1 MKKILYLTNVIR
13 RLGIMQQT
21 LEKLLAEGKLS
32 PSCACKWIG
41 DEAEWSAKWQEEIQS
56 CDLLLV
62 KCIGSGLYTPFLRKI
77 LSCVQN
83 KKLPFYIDAAGSKE
97 GEMSEGI
104 KPEDILNLKNYASFG
119 GEKNYLHF
127 WEYANGLFNDDKTD
141 IPKQEP
147 VHWDGIYHPRA
158 KKVYTDVK
166 EYQRD
171 FCKKNLPTIG
181 FLFYRDEWVWE
192 DLTYQGALI
201 EEIEAQGMNALAVFS
216 NGLPDES
223 LGQLSL
229 NKLFAKY
236 FMSDGLPCIDC
247 FINVLKFSLTNSKSL
262 TIDFLKAWKVPFL
275 QAYTTIAP
283 YEEWKN
289 TFEGMNPMEIS
300 ISVSLPEFDG
310 AIHGVPVANKFVK
323 DNGDVRY
330 LPVKERVHRMVS
342 KARKW
347 ANLRRK
353 ENSEKR
359 IAIIFHNY
367 PPRNSNIGSAVGLD
381 SIESVRRL
389 LKAMQERGYK
399 VESIPVDTKEF
410 IEELTRNATNDRSLL
425 TEKQISEAKKLTS
438 KEYQDFFNSFED
450 KIQKQMT
457 KDWGEAPGSVMDYD
471 GNILVPGTMNGNVFV
486 TVQPPRGFGEDPEKI
501 YHDPFTAPTHHY
513 LAVYRYIRDIWQ
525 ADAVAHIGTHGS
537 LEWLPGK
544 NAGLDCTCYPD
555 LSLGDLPNI
564 YPYHITITGEGVQ
577 AKRRG
582 AACLIDYLPAPQ
594 TTAGTY
600 DELAELEKIM
610 DEYVHFSTTQPENLL
625 ALEKLVLE
633 KVEQANLKDEVCHD
647 EDKPFA
653 EYVGA
658 LHNYISD
665 LKNMEVHTGL
675 HILGQPPVGEELVE
689 YLRLLTRLD
698 NGEIPSLVNAI
709 CSTYGFD
716 YYELIE
722 KSSLIYKPL
731 NLTYGALLDR
741 VNDQAREI
749 NKILIDNSFSLEAR
763 TLVKNLSWV
772 QSASNEAQSQ
782 IEKVVAY
789 ICETIKPNLE
799 LTSQELT
806 NTLLGFEGKYIEPGP
821 SGSPA
826 AGGADL
832 LPTGRNFYGVDPRTL
847 PTPAA
852 WEIGKTLGDQVIER
866 FITEEGHYPEAV
878 GIVLWAGSN
887 MRSHGQCIA
896 EFLYLMGIKPVWQTG
911 SMRVVA
917 LEPIPLTEL
926 KRPRIDVTGR
936 ISGMFRDAMPSAA
949 ILLDKAVL
957 LAAGLDE
964 IHELNFV
971 KKHIEEDTRELIE
984 EEGLTHEDAW
994 RQAAFRVFGDQ
1005 EGCYGAGVAA
1015 LLEAKNWESIDDLAD
1030 VYVRWGAHAYG
1041 GNTRGK
1047 FLPKQFRKRM
1057 SILDI
1062 TIKNEDNHETN
1073 MLSSD
1078 DYNAYHGGM
1087 IAAVRSIKGVAPK
1100 SYCGDS
1106 TDRTKVVMHSVQEEA
1121 KRIFRSESINPKFI
1135 EGMMKHGYKGAA
1147 DMANMIAHSFQWDAT
1162 SSVMEDWMYEKYAE
1176 KYTFDPKVQ
1185 DWLKD
1190 VNPWAL
1196 ERMIEV
1202 LLEAEQRGLWNAK
1215 PETKEELQKLFL
1227 EMEGELEDRA
1237 DRNA

>member
-13 RLGIMQQT
+13 RLGIMNQT
-21 LEKLLAEGKLS
+21 LEKLQKEGKLHQE
-32 PSCACKWIG
+32 CACKWIG
-41 DEAEWSAKWQEEIQS
+41 DDTEWSAYWQNTIEAA
-56 CDLLLV
+56 DFLLV
-62 KCIGSGLYTPFLRKI
+62 KWMGTGLDTPFLRKMLTCLEKNNI
-77 LSCVQN
+77 
-83 KKLPFYIDAAGSKE
+83 PFYIDAAGSKE
-97 GEMSEGI
+97 GEMSQNVAD
-104 KPEDILNLKNYASFG
+104 EDILAFKNYAAFG
-119 GEKNYLHF
+119 GEMNYLHT
-127 WEYANGLFNDDKTD
+127 WEYANAIFEGNKEAV
-141 IPKQEP
+141 PKP
-147 VHWDGIYHPRA
+147 DPTFWDGIYHPRA
-158 KKVYTDVK
+158 QKVYQDVE
-166 EYQRD
+166 EYKKD
-171 FCKKNLPTIG
+171 FCREGVPTIG

-192 DLTYQGALI
+192 DLNYQKALI
-201 EEIEAQGMNALAVFS
+201 EEIERQGMNAIAVFS

-229 NKLFAKY
+229 NNLFTKY
-236 FMSDGLPCIDC
+236 FTSYGVPRIDC
-247 FINVLKFSLTNSKSL
+247 FVNILKFSLTNSKSL
-262 TIDFLKAWKVPFL
+262 TIDFLKQWNVPFL
-275 QAYTTIAP
+275 QAYTTIASF
-283 YEEWKN
+283 EEWKN

-310 AIHGVPVANKFVK
+310 CVHGIPVANKLVLE
-323 DNGDVRY
+323 NGDIRY
-330 LPVKERVHRMVS
+330 MPIQERVVRMVS
-342 KARKW
+342 KAQKW

-353 ENSEKR
+353 ENAAKK

-381 SIESVRRL
+381 TIESVRRM
-389 LKAMQERGYK
+389 LKEMQERGYR
-399 VESIPVDTKEF
+399 VEHIPNDTKDF
-410 IEELTRNATNDRSLL
+410 INELTHNATNDRALL
-425 TEKQISEAKKLTS
+425 TDRQIEAAEKITGAQY
-438 KEYQDFFNSFED
+438 KEFFSSFEQ
-450 KIQKQMT
+450 KIQAQMI
-457 KDWGEAPGSVMDYD
+457 KDWEEAPGTVMEYD
-471 GNILVPGTMNGNVFV
+471 GDILVPGTMNGNVFV
-486 TVQPPRGFGEDPEKI
+486 TVQPPRGFGEDPAKI
-501 YHDPFTAPTHHY
+501 YHDPFTAPTHQY
-513 LAVYRYIRDIWQ
+513 LAFYRWIRDIWQ

-582 AACLIDYLPAPQ
+582 AACLVEYLPAPQ
-594 TTAGTY
+594 TTSGTY

-610 DEYVHFSTTQPENLL
+610 DEYLHFAANQPENLA
-625 ALEKLVLE
+625 ALEELVKE
-633 KVEQANLKDEVCHD
+633 KVAQANLTDEVPYD
-647 EDKPFA
+647 ANKPFS
-653 EYVGA
+653 EYVA
-658 LHNYISD
+658 SLHNYLSD
-665 LKNMEVHTGL
+665 LKNMEVHMGL
-675 HILGQPPVGEELVE
+675 HILGQAPQGEELVE

-698 NGEIPSLVNAI
+698 NGEIPSLTEALAR
-709 CSTYGFD
+709 TYGFG
-716 YYELIE
+716 YYELLE
-722 KSSLIYKPL
+722 QSNLIYQPL
-731 NLTYGALLDR
+731 NITYGMLIDR
-741 VNDQAREI
+741 IAEQVRTI
-749 NKILIDNSFSLEAR
+749 NKILIEKDFTSEAKKDV
-763 TLVKNLSWV
+763 LKLDFI
-772 QSASNEAQSQ
+772 SAAGETEQKT
-782 IEKVVAY
+782 IRKVVDY
-789 ICETIKPNLE
+789 ICDKIHPNLV

-806 NTLLGFEGKYIEPGP
+806 NVMLGFNGEYIEPGP

-852 WEIGKTLGDQVIER
+852 WEIGKILGDQVVER
-866 FITEEGHYPEAV
+866 FIAEEGYYPEAV
-878 GIVLWAGSN
+878 GMVLWAGSN

-896 EFLYLMGIKPVWQTG
+896 EFLYLMGIKPIWQTG
-911 SMRVVA
+911 SMRVVG
-917 LEPIPLTEL
+917 LEPISLTEL

-949 ILLDKAVL
+949 QLLDKAVL
-957 LAAGLDE
+957 LAASLDE
-964 IHELNFV
+964 PYELNFI
-971 KKHIEEDTRELIE
+971 KKHVEEDTRELIE

-994 RQAAFRVFGDQ
+994 RQAAYRVFGDQ

-1015 LLEAKNWESIDDLAD
+1015 LLEAKNWESIDDIAD
-1030 VYVRWGAHAYG
+1030 VFVRWGAHAYG
-1041 GNTRGK
+1041 GTTRGK

-1057 SILDI
+1057 SILDV

-1087 IAAVRSIKGVAPK
+1087 IAAVRSIKGSAPK

-1106 TDRTKVVMHSVQEEA
+1106 TDRKKVVMHSVQEEA

-1162 SSVMEDWMYEKYAE
+1162 SAVMEDWMYEKYAE

-1185 DWLKD
+1185 EWLKD

-1196 ERMIEV
+1196 ERMTEV

-1215 PETKEELQKLFL
+1215 PETKEKLMQLML

-1237 DRNA
+1237 DEND